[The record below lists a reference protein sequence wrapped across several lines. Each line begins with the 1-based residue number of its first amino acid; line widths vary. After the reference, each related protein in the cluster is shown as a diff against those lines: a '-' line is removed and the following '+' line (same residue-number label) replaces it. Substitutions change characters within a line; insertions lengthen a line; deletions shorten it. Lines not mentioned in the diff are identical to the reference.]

1 VARKAHQHGCGVLL
15 PNLLIDGLFTPSEAH
30 AHMARHLPSLSALRA
45 FEATAR
51 HLSFTRAAIE
61 LNLTQTAMSHR
72 IKELEVLL
80 SVQLFTRKQN
90 TVALTDVGRAY
101 LDAIRPALAQIA
113 VATDGVS
120 SQREN
125 RLKIS
130 CLFAFAL
137 KRLVPALPDFRLR
150 HPGIALRI
158 TPFTAPAQAEQQ
170 DFDVAIWHGPGD
182 WPGFDVQRIASEE
195 IFPVCTPAL
204 LAAGPRLETPDDLG
218 RHTVVRTVS
227 PIIVDEWPIWIK
239 HAGAVPAE
247 FGSEIWCD
255 GLVLSLDAVM
265 SGLGLGIGRTS
276 LVSDD
281 LASGRLVE
289 PFKLRLTSDSAY
301 HVVTRPD
308 KSALS
313 KVTKFKA
320 WLLDRLGSPDDGP
333 V

>member
-1 VARKAHQHGCGVLL
+1 
-15 PNLLIDGLFTPSEAH
+15 
-30 AHMARHLPSLSALRA
+30 
-45 FEATAR
+45 
-51 HLSFTRAAIE
+51 LSFTRAAIE

-72 IKELEVLL
+72 IKELEGLL

-90 TVALTDVGRAY
+90 TVALTEAGRAY

-137 KRLVPALPDFRLR
+137 KRLVPALPDFRRR

-158 TPFTAPAQAEQQ
+158 TPFTAPAHAEQQ

-195 IFPVCTPAL
+195 IFPICTPAL

-227 PIIVDEWPIWIK
+227 PIIVDEWPVWIK

-313 KVTKFKA
+313 KVKKFKA
-320 WLLDRLGSPDDGP
+320 WLLDRMGSPDDRP
-333 V
+333 TET